1 LNPEPARPHVLVVA
15 VGTAGDLYPF
25 LRIARELIA
34 RGRRVTL
41 LAPSVHEA
49 AVRRAGVPFH
59 GLGTE
64 EEYRAALEHPDVWHP
79 RKGFRVLW
87 EGMRGNVDAL
97 PAIVAALPAHE
108 PLAMLAHPLAL
119 LGGALARTRRPDLRI
134 VAAWLAPANL
144 RTVHDPMTFGP
155 LPMPHWVPHAARRWL
170 WRRIDAGMIDPVAV
184 PDINAAHARYG
195 LPPVSHFIDR
205 LQSIADANVTLFP
218 PWFAPTPADWPRP
231 LAEGVFPLYDPHV
244 DAALPGELERFLG
257 AGDAPVVL
265 TPGSGNRQ
273 ARSWLERA
281 LAGTRCLGRR
291 AVVLTPHREQVP
303 ASLRADALWLPYVPL
318 AALLPHAAALVHHGG
333 IGTTAEALRAGVPQV
348 IVPLAYDQFDN
359 AARVAALSAG
369 ARESGGTAGARPRAL
384 ARTLR
389 RLLDSADVRAG
400 CARAAALAQLDA
412 QRDLAGEIERLLDE
426 RSVTAGSRQHNAR

>member
-1 LNPEPARPHVLVVA
+1 MTPDPVRPHVLVVA

-41 LAPSVHEA
+41 LAPAVHA
-49 AVRRAGVPFH
+49 HAVARAGVPFH

-64 EEYRAALEHPDVWHP
+64 EEYRAALAHPDVWHP

-87 EGMRGNVDAL
+87 EGMRGNVDTLPAFIQAL
-97 PAIVAALPAHE
+97 PAGE

-119 LGGALARTRRPDLRI
+119 VGASLARTRRPDLRI
-134 VAAWLAPANL
+134 VAAWLAPANF

-155 LPMPHWVPHAARRWL
+155 LPMPRWVPRGWRRWL
-170 WRRIDAGMIDPVAV
+170 WRRIDARMIDPVAV

-205 LQSIADANVTLFP
+205 LQSIADANLTLFP
-218 PWFAPTPADWPRP
+218 PWFAPTPPDWPRP
-231 LAEGVFPLYDPHV
+231 LAEGQFALYDPHV
-244 DAALPGELERFLG
+244 GATLPDELERFLA

-273 ARSWLERA
+273 AARWLDRA
-281 LAGTRCLGRR
+281 LAGTRRLGRR
-291 AVVLTPHREQVP
+291 AVVLTAHREQVP
-303 ASLRADALWLPYVPL
+303 EPLGPDALWQPYVAL
-318 AALLPHAAALVHHGG
+318 AALLPRAAALVHHGG

-359 AARVAALSAG
+359 AARVVALGVG
-369 ARESGGTAGARPRAL
+369 ARESGGTAGASPRAL

-389 RLLDSADVRAG
+389 RLLADADVRAA
-400 CARAAALAQLDA
+400 CDRVAALAAADAARDLGAQVEDALDA
-412 QRDLAGEIERLLDE
+412 
-426 RSVTAGSRQHNAR
+426 

>member
-1 LNPEPARPHVLVVA
+1 LKPEPARPHVLVVA
-15 VGTAGDLYPF
+15 LGTAGDLYPF
-25 LRIARELIA
+25 LRVARELIA

-41 LAPSVHEA
+41 LAPVVHEA
-49 AVRRAGVPFH
+49 AALGAGVPFH

-64 EEYRAALEHPDVWHP
+64 EQYRAALDHPDVWHP

-87 EGMRGNVDAL
+87 EGMRGNEDAL
-97 PAIVAALPAHE
+97 PAIVASLPRDE

-119 LGGALARTRRPDLRI
+119 PGAALARTRRPDLRI

-155 LPMPHWVPHAARRWL
+155 LPMPRQVPQAWRHWL
-170 WRRIDAGMIDPVAV
+170 WRRVDAALIDPVAV
-184 PDINAAHARYG
+184 PDINAIHARYG
-195 LPPVSHFIDR
+195 LPPVSHFIDH
-205 LQSIADANVTLFP
+205 LQSIADANLTLFP
-218 PWFAPTPADWPRP
+218 PWFAPTPPDWPRP
-231 LAEGVFPLYDPHV
+231 FTEGVFPLYDPHR
-244 DAALPGELERFLG
+244 DAAPSQALERFLR

-273 ARSWLERA
+273 ARRWLERA
-281 LAGTRCLGRR
+281 LEGTRRLGRR
-291 AVVLTPHREQVP
+291 AVILTPHREQVP
-303 ASLRADALWLPYVPL
+303 EPLPADVLWLPYVPL
-318 AALLPHAAALVHHGG
+318 AALLPRAAALVHHGG

-359 AARVAALSAG
+359 AARVAALHAG
-369 ARESGGTAGARPRAL
+369 ARQSGGTAGARPSAL

-400 CARAAALAQLDA
+400 CARAAALATGDGA
-412 QRDLAGEIERLLDE
+412 RDLGAEVERVLDD
-426 RSVTAGSRQHNAR
+426 RSATRGSR

>member
-1 LNPEPARPHVLVVA
+1 MNPEPARPHVLVVA
-15 VGTAGDLYPF
+15 VGTAGDLYPL

-41 LAPSVHEA
+41 LAPLVHEA

-64 EEYRAALEHPDVWHP
+64 EQYRAALEHPDVWHP

-87 EGMRGNVDAL
+87 QGMRGNEDAL
-97 PAIVAALPAHE
+97 PAFVASLPHDE

-119 LGGALARTRRPDLRI
+119 LGAALARTRRPDLRI

-155 LPMPHWVPHAARRWL
+155 LPMPRRVPPAWRHWL
-170 WRRIDAGMIDPVAV
+170 WRRVDARLIDPVAV

-205 LQSIADANVTLFP
+205 LQSIADANLTLFP
-218 PWFAPTPADWPRP
+218 PWFAPTPPDWPRP
-231 LAEGVFPLYDPHV
+231 LAEGAFPLYDPQAG
-244 DAALPGELERFLG
+244 AAIPEALEQFLRAGE
-257 AGDAPVVL
+257 APVIL

-273 ARSWLERA
+273 ARQWLERA
-281 LAGTRCLGRR
+281 LDGARRLGRR

-303 ASLRADALWLPYVPL
+303 APLPADVLWLPYVPL
-318 AALLPHAAALVHHGG
+318 AALLPRAAALVHHGG

-359 AARVAALSAG
+359 AARVTALRAG

-389 RLLDSADVRAG
+389 RLLDSAEVRAG
-400 CARAAALAQLDA
+400 CARAAALAAADA
-412 QRDLAGEIERLLDE
+412 TRDLGAEVERVLDE
-426 RSVTAGSRQHNAR
+426 RSVTAGSR

>member
-1 LNPEPARPHVLVVA
+1 MNPEPARPHVLVVT

-25 LRIARELIA
+25 LRIAHELIA

-41 LAPSVHEA
+41 LAPVVHEA

-64 EEYRAALEHPDVWHP
+64 QDYRAALEHPDVWHP

-87 EGMRGNVDAL
+87 EGMRGNEDAL
-97 PAIVAALPAHE
+97 PAFVASLPPGE
-108 PLAMLAHPLAL
+108 RLAMLAHPLAL
-119 LGGALARTRRPDLRI
+119 LGAALARTGRPDLRI

-155 LPMPHWVPHAARRWL
+155 LPMPRGVPQAWRRWL
-170 WRRIDAGMIDPVAV
+170 WRRVDAAMIDPVAV

-205 LQSIADANVTLFP
+205 LQSIADANLTLFP
-218 PWFAPTPADWPRP
+218 PWFAPTPPDWPRP
-231 LAEGVFPLYDPHV
+231 LAEGVFPLYDPHAG
-244 DAALPGELERFLG
+244 AALPEALEQFLR
-257 AGDAPVVL
+257 AGGAPVVL

-273 ARSWLERA
+273 ARRWLERA
-281 LAGTRCLGRR
+281 LDGVRRLGRR
-291 AVVLTPHREQVP
+291 AVVLTAHREQVP
-303 ASLRADALWLPYVPL
+303 APLPADVLWLPYVPL

-359 AARVAALSAG
+359 AARVTALRAG
-369 ARESGGTAGARPRAL
+369 SRESGGTAGARPRAL

-389 RLLDSADVRAG
+389 RLLDSAEVRAG
-400 CARAAALAQLDA
+400 CARVAALAAADA
-412 QRDLAGEIERLLDE
+412 ARGLGAEVERVLDE
-426 RSVTAGSRQHNAR
+426 RSVTAGSR

>member
-1 LNPEPARPHVLVVA
+1 MNPEPVRPHVLLVA

-25 LRIARELIA
+25 LRIARDLIA

-41 LAPSVHEA
+41 LAPAVHEQ

-64 EEYRAALEHPDVWHP
+64 EQYRAALEHPDVWHP

-87 EGMRGNVDAL
+87 EGMRGNVDAMPDFVASL
-97 PAIVAALPAHE
+97 PAGE

-119 LGGALARTRRPDLRI
+119 LGASLARTRRPDLRI

-155 LPMPHWVPHAARRWL
+155 LPMPRWVPHAWRHRL
-170 WRRIDAGMIDPVAV
+170 WRRVDAGMIDPVAV

-195 LPPVSHFIDR
+195 LPPVTHFIDR
-205 LQSIADANVTLFP
+205 LQSIADANLTLFP
-218 PWFAPTPADWPRP
+218 PWFAPTPPDWPRP
-231 LAEGVFPLYDPHV
+231 LAPGVFPLFDPHLE
-244 DAALPGELERFLG
+244 AALPDALERFLA

-273 ARSWLERA
+273 ARQWLERA
-281 LAGTRCLGRR
+281 LAGTRRLGRR
-291 AVVLTPHREQVP
+291 ALVLTPHRGQVP
-303 ASLRADALWLPYVPL
+303 DPLGADALWLPYVPL
-318 AALLPHAAALVHHGG
+318 AALLPRAAALVHHGG

-359 AARVAALSAG
+359 AARVTALHAG
-369 ARESGGTAGARPRAL
+369 ARVAGGSAGARPRAL

-389 RLLDSADVRAG
+389 RLLDDPAVRAG
-400 CARAAALAQLDA
+400 CAQVAALAAADAAHDLGAQVEALLDA
-412 QRDLAGEIERLLDE
+412 
-426 RSVTAGSRQHNAR
+426 

>member
-1 LNPEPARPHVLVVA
+1 MNPEPARPHLLVVA

-41 LAPSVHEA
+41 LAPVVHEA

-64 EEYRAALEHPDVWHP
+64 EDYRAALAHPDVWHP

-87 EGMRGNVDAL
+87 EGMRDNADAL
-97 PAIVAALPAHE
+97 PAYVASLAEDE
-108 PLAMLAHPLAL
+108 PIAMLAHPLAL
-119 LGGALARTRRPDLRI
+119 PGAALARARRPGLRI

-155 LPMPHWVPHAARRWL
+155 LPMPRRVPLAWRRWL
-170 WRRIDAGMIDPVAV
+170 WRRVDAGMIDPVAV
-184 PDINAAHARYG
+184 PDIDAAHARYG
-195 LPPVSHFIDR
+195 LPPVGHFIDH

-218 PWFAPTPADWPRP
+218 PWFAPTPPDWPRP
-231 LAEGVFPLYDPHV
+231 LAEGVFALYDPHRDV
-244 DAALPGELERFLG
+244 APPEGLERFLR

-273 ARSWLERA
+273 ARRWLERA
-281 LAGTRCLGRR
+281 LDGTRRLGRR
-291 AVVLTPHREQVP
+291 AVILTPHREQVP
-303 ASLRADALWLPYVPL
+303 EPLPADVLWLPYVPL
-318 AALLPHAAALVHHGG
+318 AALLPRAAALVHHGG
-333 IGTTAEALRAGVPQV
+333 VGTTAEALRAGVPQV

-359 AARVAALSAG
+359 AARVTALRAG
-369 ARESGGTAGARPRAL
+369 ARESGGTAGARPRSL

-389 RLLDSADVRAG
+389 RLLDSAAVRAG
-400 CARAAALAQLDA
+400 CARVAALAAGDGR
-412 QRDLAGEIERLLDE
+412 RDLGAEVERVLDD
-426 RSVTAGSRQHNAR
+426 RCDATGPR